1 MLPARAEAEYRRPV
15 RFFWGKALFAAAIAA
30 ALSTV
35 AGCASSTC
43 FLKTCDDDGNCKCS
57 VSNCGDGSSF
67 DMKTKRCSCDQG
79 NVLVQGQCM
88 PPDDANAFCGQGQHW
103 QGTGCAHDGCRPGD
117 ELDQGT
123 GKCIPHEQVNQLAA
137 QNLGVQVG
145 QGQKLGCPD
154 GQKLIVEGPN
164 AACVPLAQTC
174 AHDETWSGQACVKVA
189 QCAAGSSWDAAKGEC
204 VVFAKPAATPEE
216 KKVDVA
222 QWAQTNFG
230 ATGGPGTAAFCG
242 AFAKKPY
249 LFAIN
254 AGTSATIRAT
264 LNLAFEGGDVAKGTV
279 SAQAVYDTNAAAVP
293 PRGVAEIEAS
303 AKSLLA
309 ALVKGGGK
317 SATPT
322 ATTTVKCPIVSAAKP
337 VAVPATGGL

>member
-1 MLPARAEAEYRRPV
+1 VWFSWGRALAV
-15 RFFWGKALFAAAIAA
+15 ALLLAASAP
-30 ALSTV
+30 V

-67 DMKTKRCSCDQG
+67 DFKTQRCKCDQG
-79 NVLVQGQCM
+79 NVSVQGQCM
-88 PPDDANAFCGQGQHW
+88 APDDANAFCGQTQHW
-103 QGTGCAHDGCRPGD
+103 EGTGCVSNGCRPGD
-117 ELDQGT
+117 ELDQST
-123 GKCIPHEQVNQLAA
+123 GKCIPHEQVNALAA
-137 QNLGVQVG
+137 QSLGVQVG

-154 GQKLIVEGPN
+154 GQKLIVDGPN

-174 AHDETWSGQACVKVA
+174 AHDEAWNGQACVKTA
-189 QCAAGSSWDAAKGEC
+189 QCSAGSSWDAAQGQC
-204 VVFAKPAATPEE
+204 VVFAKPSGTTEE

-230 ATGGPGTAAFCG
+230 VNGGPGTAAFCG

-249 LFAIN
+249 LFGIN
-254 AGTSATIRAT
+254 AGASATIRAT
-264 LNLAFEGGDVAKGTV
+264 LNLAFEGGDVAKGNV
-279 SAQAVYDTNAAAVP
+279 SAQAVFDSSAAAVP

-303 AKSLLA
+303 AKALLA

-322 ATTTVKCPIVSAAKP
+322 ATTTVKCAIVSAAKP